1 MEETRKDK
9 LQLLIRRIFLII
21 TDILLI
27 NGAVYLSLIMRFNVE
42 ISSIEEQYIRN
53 YEKGCYTIYDYYTCY
68 ILVFRMYHSLWQ
80 YASIAELYKIVEAC
94 IVAELMH
101 LALTAFM
108 EWMSPM
114 FLLFY
119 VWNIF

>member
-9 LQLLIRRIFLII
+9 LQLLVRRIFLII

-53 YEKGCYTIYDYYTCY
+53 YEKAVIPLSHWLYFGLLECIT
-68 ILVFRMYHSLWQ
+68 VFGSMP
-80 YASIAELYKIVEAC
+80 V
-94 IVAELMH
+94 
-101 LALTAFM
+101 
-108 EWMSPM
+108 
-114 FLLFY
+114 
-119 VWNIF
+119 